1 MPAGTTQQSWSGS
14 GRTFTFRSQ
23 GHTAVHHLPPL
34 SKTPT
39 GESNR
44 QAPLPLPGHKWPQD
58 GGTTNPGKRR
68 VPFTARNKKGSAELR
83 HLGGNKVARKNRTA
97 PARRAEHVESAGRV
111 SRAATLP
118 AGTAH
123 ESAQTSCHP
132 PNRHARMTT
141 PSEVGTSQ
149 WVRHRNKLA
158 TRWAASKSDQAA
170 AAEAARRQP
179 PPLRG
184 PISLAADEKPT
195 INTTKTAKPST
206 LALVAEQLGWR
217 EDRSP
222 EAFDR
227 QLPRAHVVWLVSQE
241 ELNKVLSSPMRR
253 DNTRVSRIPGMH
265 ELCRKVSFA
274 RLLRDRGID
283 SGDAHLA
290 TWVLPDERPPPAA
303 FRRGPLIVKPD
314 DGSQGSGISVLTT
327 PVELELMLQKM
338 ARKGDGSAVAQQY
351 VDRPLLVDGYKFDL
365 RLYVLVLSLSP
376 LRVFLCKEGLVRV
389 CSEPYLEPTDSTV
402 REVRLRQNKLTRH
415 LTNYGVSKHNDAHY
429 DDADDPRDG
438 SRGTKRTLS
447 STFEYLEA
455 RGEVSEDIWRKICEL
470 VRQTTLEMGRA
481 CRDERTEPELRLEN
495 LWERS
500 GPRSG
505 WPHSAGGASS
515 TWEPHKV
522 GEREHQDCF
531 QLLGLDIILEEDG
544 TPHILEANCGPSFGF
559 DKIDVVGPSPP
570 KPYHVPPPR
579 PATLE
584 FTPRGSIAMST
595 NGNDSGGASTVEVC
609 QVASGGS
616 SSSGGGGG
624 GGTGS
629 AEPVVEEEEEEEEEE
644 IISPELVAS
653 RLRGF
658 GTKVCRCSAT
668 VKPHVHRPCKVDL
681 AVKGKALKGLCEILR
696 RDIHARSHTDTQQ
709 QPQAGGAG
717 GASSVSSHSDGGG
730 GPTLDSGFESPVA
743 DGECVSSN
751 HRDGGA
757 TDSTTCASTGIWS
770 MAAKNQ
776 AAQLQDDDDDANNND
791 DNDDNEND
799 DHATPKPSD
808 EQNDGVAHEQ
818 GQQQHQHRE
827 EETAAATVAPLDAA
841 ARAAA
846 LVEGTAYAVIWAG
859 DEDEVQPRARLPPP
873 HPRPNTPLEVR
884 CTTNH
889 KQPRA
894 HTPPQ
899 EPAEGAA
906 ACLPRAADSDD
917 DVLQLPRRSASVLP
931 PLSVSE
937 PHRQSM
943 LHGPGRLPAAG
954 ARGELPLPHESRPA
968 SAEAQLSPR
977 PC

>member
-1 MPAGTTQQSWSGS
+1 
-14 GRTFTFRSQ
+14 
-23 GHTAVHHLPPL
+23 
-34 SKTPT
+34 
-39 GESNR
+39 
-44 QAPLPLPGHKWPQD
+44 
-58 GGTTNPGKRR
+58 
-68 VPFTARNKKGSAELR
+68 
-83 HLGGNKVARKNRTA
+83 
-97 PARRAEHVESAGRV
+97 
-111 SRAATLP
+111 
-118 AGTAH
+118 
-123 ESAQTSCHP
+123 
-132 PNRHARMTT
+132 MTT

-170 AAEAARRQP
+170 AAEAARREP

-505 WPHSAGGASS
+505 WPTAQAVPLPHGSHTRLVSESIRTVSNCWAWILSWRRMARRIFSKRTVGHHSDLTRSMWSDRHRRNHITCRHHVRLRWNSRRVGALPCLPMAMIV
-515 TWEPHKV
+515 E
-522 GEREHQDCF
+522 EHRLWRF
-531 QLLGLDIILEEDG
+531 VKW
-544 TPHILEANCGPSFGF
+544 P
-559 DKIDVVGPSPP
+559 
-570 KPYHVPPPR
+570 
-579 PATLE
+579 
-584 FTPRGSIAMST
+584 
-595 NGNDSGGASTVEVC
+595 VEV
-609 QVASGGS
+609 
-616 SSSGGGGG
+616 
-624 GGTGS
+624 
-629 AEPVVEEEEEEEEEE
+629 
-644 IISPELVAS
+644 
-653 RLRGF
+653 
-658 GTKVCRCSAT
+658 
-668 VKPHVHRPCKVDL
+668 
-681 AVKGKALKGLCEILR
+681 
-696 RDIHARSHTDTQQ
+696 
-709 QPQAGGAG
+709 
-717 GASSVSSHSDGGG
+717 
-730 GPTLDSGFESPVA
+730 
-743 DGECVSSN
+743 
-751 HRDGGA
+751 
-757 TDSTTCASTGIWS
+757 
-770 MAAKNQ
+770 
-776 AAQLQDDDDDANNND
+776 
-791 DNDDNEND
+791 
-799 DHATPKPSD
+799 
-808 EQNDGVAHEQ
+808 
-818 GQQQHQHRE
+818 
-827 EETAAATVAPLDAA
+827 
-841 ARAAA
+841 RAAA
-846 LVEGTAYAVIWAG
+846 VVAAVVARA
-859 DEDEVQPRARLPPP
+859 VQSRWRRRRRRRRSS
-873 HPRPNTPLEVR
+873 RPSWVR
-884 CTTNH
+884 HGCE
-889 KQPRA
+889 A
-894 HTPPQ
+894 L
-899 EPAEGAA
+899 G
-906 ACLPRAADSDD
+906 
-917 DVLQLPRRSASVLP
+917 RRSAV
-931 PLSVSE
+931 
-937 PHRQSM
+937 
-943 LHGPGRLPAAG
+943 
-954 ARGELPLPHESRPA
+954 
-968 SAEAQLSPR
+968 AQLR
-977 PC
+977 